1 MKKFFKAVFVIISL
15 LCIAFTCFFVFA
27 SASGNT
33 AILQKI
39 ERGLFVATVGA
50 GVSPAQSGNGSD
62 STVSMLT
69 NQLGLTTSQ
78 AGQVIALAD
87 QLGVDTDDPAEMSRF
102 IAKNAGNK
110 DEIQYIAESYQNGNI
125 TESQAK
131 SMLKGIVNL

>member
-39 ERGLFVATVGA
+39 ERGLFVAAVGA

-78 AGQVIALAD
+78 AGQVIAFAD
-87 QLGVDTDDPAEMSRF
+87 QLGVDTDDPAEMSSF

-110 DEIQYIAESYQNGNI
+110 DEIKYIAESYQNGNI